1 MKWFWILLVI
11 ILAGLQ
17 YRLWV
22 GEGSLAEVRGLKSKI
37 VDQQQQNRQ
46 LLERN
51 DILKAEV
58 ADLKQGLEAVEE
70 RARMEL
76 GMIGEGET
84 FYQLVDKPN
93 PSPTNPGNAPH
104 D

>member
-1 MKWFWILLVI
+1 MVI
-11 ILAGLQ
+11 ILVGLQ

-37 VDQQQQNRQ
+37 VSQQQQNRQ

-84 FYQLVDKPN
+84 FYQMVDKPKN
-93 PSPTNPGNAPH
+93 APTHPGNRPH
-104 D
+104 E

>member
-1 MKWFWILLVI
+1 MVI
-11 ILAGLQ
+11 ILVGLQ

-37 VDQQQQNRQ
+37 VSQQQQNRQ

-84 FYQLVDKPN
+84 FYQLVDKPK
-93 PSPTNPGNAPH
+93 SAQTHPGNRPH
-104 D
+104 E